1 MNGSKDNLIIKPGGP
16 PCNYSAALSSS
27 PATGPICW
35 NGRWA
40 LNADIIMVDLE
51 DSVPP
56 AEKVAARDLA
66 RQWVPTLRQA
76 GKRVMVRANS
86 LDTGLTRDEL
96 TAVISPDLYGVSV
109 GKTESVWDLRD
120 IDRIISPLEASA
132 GLQPGQ
138 IKLIPWIESARAVVN
153 VNEMAAAL
161 PRSVAI
167 AFGAEDYTNDMGI
180 QRTDDGTEV
189 YHPRATIAIAAR
201 AAGVAALDSP
211 YVAFRNP
218 EGLRQDAG
226 VARQLGYT
234 GKFAIHPAQIDPI
247 NELFSPLPEDVAYA
261 RRVLEAWNEAEA
273 AGRGSL
279 NLNGKM
285 VDVPVVKRAQNLLAL
300 AEAINSAGG

>member
-1 MNGSKDNLIIKPGGP
+1 MELLRSLIFVPG
-16 PCNYSAALSSS
+16 NRANMLERAL
-27 PATGPICW
+27 GF
-35 NGRWA
+35 
-40 LNADIIMVDLE
+40 NADIIMVDLE

-56 AEKVAARDLA
+56 AEKAAARDLA

-109 GKTESVWDLRD
+109 GKTESVWDLRE
-120 IDRIISPLEASA
+120 IDRIIAPLEASA

-153 VNEMAAAL
+153 VNELAAAL

-180 QRTDDGTEV
+180 QRTDDGAEV

-261 RRVLEAWNEAEA
+261 RRVMEAWNEAEA

-279 NLNGKM
+279 NLDGKM

-300 AEAINSAGG
+300 AEAINNAGG